1 MKGRSRR
8 AAELECGARRPHFSS
23 MTISKLKSALLAT
36 AVLGVSA
43 TAAPVFASD
52 PAPLEIVQPAHAP
65 PAHAAD
71 EVAPSAA
78 KKAGLIAAG
87 AAVLAALGGLIGWK
101 RLRRAALAAGPVL
114 AEAARSAAK
123 APAAVV
129 RAAGAAMARPFR
141 FAAFLVSFAA
151 FALFGVWLYDVE
163 WLGGLAAGAAGV
175 AAMWMGSARL
185 HRFARALARRRPH

>member
-1 MKGRSRR
+1 M
-8 AAELECGARRPHFSS
+8 
-23 MTISKLKSALLAT
+23 
-36 AVLGVSA
+36 
-43 TAAPVFASD
+43 
-52 PAPLEIVQPAHAP
+52 EIVQSAHAP
-65 PAHAAD
+65 PAQAAD

-141 FAAFLVSFAA
+141 FAAFLVSLAA

-185 HRFARALARRRPH
+185 HRFARARARRRPH